1 MVFGH
6 VRYSVCLLFV
16 VGLFCLCVH
25 CPWELSISAT
35 YLDCPLTYSV
45 YVCVTCMLD
54 GGPVLCAGTPESPEE
69 MAVSQV
75 VETMGG
81 EVPPQQTEQ
90 ADPSRGGVQP
100 HLEEERC
107 VGWGK
112 AHVHI
117 SLFSIQ

>member
-6 VRYSVCLLFV
+6 DRYSVCLLFV
-16 VGLFCLCVH
+16 AGLFCVCVH
-25 CPWELSISAT
+25 CHWELSTSAT
-35 YLDCPLTYSV
+35 VWIVTAVCMWYST
-45 YVCVTCMLD
+45 CVLD

-69 MAVSQV
+69 RADSQG

-81 EVPPQQTEQ
+81 GVPPQQPEQ
-90 ADPSRGGVQP
+90 AGPSRGGVQP

-107 VGWGK
+107 VGLGK

-117 SLFSIQ
+117 FPI